1 MIRSSVTTT
10 SEVERQAVLNELL
23 ASDPGDHL
31 LHESFDP
38 NDPGRF
44 SRKDFGW
51 PNALFSEF
59 VMTNFGGTPQIPM
72 GNTSDLEFRGE

>member
-1 MIRSSVTTT
+1 MT
-10 SEVERQAVLNELL
+10 STSDSERKDVLNELL

-38 NDPGRF
+38 NDPEKF

-51 PNALFSEF
+51 PNALFSEYVLTAF
-59 VMTNFGGTPQIPM
+59 NGVPELPM
-72 GNTSDLEFRGE
+72 GDTSDLEFRGE

>member
-1 MIRSSVTTT
+1 MQGLT
-10 SEVERQAVLNELL
+10 SNSDSEKRDVLTQLL

-38 NDPGRF
+38 SDPEKF

-51 PNALFSEF
+51 PNALFSEY
-59 VMTNFGGTPQIPM
+59 VMTEFNGAPPLPSAPTD
-72 GNTSDLEFRGE
+72 DLEFRGE